1 MAFEDYVDNTQMIAL
16 PELYEFQIGNEYQ
29 RYTSFH
35 KEITF
40 EAHTFAPA
48 SIKRSNIQWTTDLK
62 HAECTITAPVT
73 DLFQSYIA
81 NQPIEPVTVRIVR
94 AVYGVEDANYST
106 LFKGRIKTVAVKDL
120 VATAKCRS
128 GNSVLEARIP
138 GVTYQSYC
146 NHEMFDGGCGLNSA
160 IWKVDATVDGISNS
174 DYTFS
179 EISGYTNG
187 YFTGGYIK
195 YSNDM
200 RMITLHDSTTLSVH
214 VPFDSRVAIGTAV
227 EIFPSCRQ
235 DPSVCDTVFNNI
247 EQYLGMPY
255 IPNKNPVFWGI

>member
-1 MAFEDYVDNTQMIAL
+1 MAFEDYVDNTQMEAM
-16 PELYEFQIGNEYQ
+16 PELYEFQYGNEYQ

-35 KEITF
+35 KEIVF
-40 EAHTFAPA
+40 ETNTYSPA
-48 SIKRSNIQWTTDLK
+48 AIKRSNIQWTTELK
-62 HAECTITAPVT
+62 HAEVTITAPVT
-73 DLFQSYIA
+73 ALFQSYIA

-94 AVYGVEDANYST
+94 AVYSVEDANYT
-106 LFKGRIKTVAVKDL
+106 ELFKGRIKTVAVKDL
-120 VATAKCRS
+120 VVSAKCRS

-138 GVTYQSYC
+138 GITYQSYC
-146 NHEMFDGGCGLNSA
+146 NHEMYDAGCGLNFAS
-160 IWKVDATVDGISNS
+160 WRVLATVDGITDS

-200 RMITLHDSTTLSVH
+200 RMITRHDGLVLSLHI
-214 VPFDSRVAIGTAV
+214 PFDSRVAIGTSV
-227 EIFPSCRQ
+227 ELFPSCRQ
-235 DPSVCDTVFNNI
+235 DPEQCNDVFNNI

-255 IPNKNPVFWGI
+255 IPSKNPVFWGF